1 MEYRLEELCKIGSSK
16 RIYLSEYTE
25 SGIPF
30 YRGKE
35 IIEKSNGKKISSQ
48 LFISLEKYEEIKSKF
63 SVPKIGDILISAVG
77 TLGKS
82 WFVDEENFYFKD
94 GNLIWLY
101 DFNNE
106 IINNRFLY
114 YKLKSKWFE
123 NIIDGI
129 SIGSTQKA
137 ITIEQ
142 LKKVGIDVPDIKI
155 QNKIVK
161 ILDGIS
167 IKIEVNNQ
175 INDNLSEQLQ
185 LVFDKWFGNI
195 DIENLPEDWKLRKLK
210 DVAVFS
216 QGVQVPIEKQK
227 DKIEYGYT
235 RFIRIVDI
243 TQKND
248 KDIRFIEDTSRG
260 KVTENEIF
268 MIRYGTPGIL
278 SWNYKGIIAN
288 NLFKIIPKDDSIS
301 SNYLYSYL
309 NTKAFQNYIK
319 GNATSSTM
327 PAINFSTLNDRDV
340 ILPPKDLM
348 EQFNII
354 SETIRIKQL
363 NIIKQNNTLSLLRD
377 TLLPKL
383 MNGEIELDKIG
394 I

>member
-63 SVPKIGDILISAVG
+63 NVPKIGDILISAVR

-142 LKKVGIDVPDIKI
+142 LKKVELDIPDIKL
-155 QNKIVK
+155 QNKIVE

-175 INDNLSEQLQ
+175 TNDNLFELGDTLYKEYYFQYI
-185 LVFDKWFGNI
+185 N
-195 DIENLPEDWKLRKLK
+195 NLPEGYEIKSLKEVAENFDSKRKPLSSRERKLH
-210 DVAVFS
+210 
-216 QGVQVPIEKQK
+216 
-227 DKIEYGYT
+227 
-235 RFIRIVDI
+235 
-243 TQKND
+243 
-248 KDIRFIEDTSRG
+248 
-260 KVTENEIF
+260 
-268 MIRYGTPGIL
+268 
-278 SWNYKGIIAN
+278 KGIYPYYGATSIIDHVDNYIFDDIYVLMGEDGTVKTSKGNPVLQYIWGKNWIN
-288 NLFKIIPKDDSIS
+288 NHAHVLKGTKISTEHLYFALRNVNVEPLITGAVQPKINQENMNKIS
-301 SNYLYSYL
+301 FVIGTNEV
-309 NTKAFQNYIK
+309 NTKF
-319 GNATSSTM
+319 
-327 PAINFSTLNDRDV
+327 
-340 ILPPKDLM
+340 
-348 EQFNII
+348 ENII
-354 SETIRIKQL
+354 GNIMKKSKQL
-363 NIIKQNNTLSLLRD
+363 IEENKILEQLRD

-383 MNGEIELDKIG
+383 MNGEIDLDKIE

>member
-35 IIEKSNGKKISSQ
+35 IIEKSHVKKISSQ

-63 SVPKIGDILISAVG
+63 NVPKIGDILISAVG

-142 LKKVGIDVPDIKI
+142 LKKVELDIPDIKL
-155 QNKIVK
+155 QNKIVE

-175 INDNLSEQLQ
+175 TNDNLFELGDTLYKEYYFQYI
-185 LVFDKWFGNI
+185 N
-195 DIENLPEDWKLRKLK
+195 NLPEGYEIKSLKEVAENFDSKRKPLSSRERKLH
-210 DVAVFS
+210 
-216 QGVQVPIEKQK
+216 
-227 DKIEYGYT
+227 
-235 RFIRIVDI
+235 
-243 TQKND
+243 
-248 KDIRFIEDTSRG
+248 
-260 KVTENEIF
+260 
-268 MIRYGTPGIL
+268 
-278 SWNYKGIIAN
+278 KGIYPYYGATSIIDHVDNYIFDDIYVLMGEDGTVKTSKGNPVLQYIWGKNWIN
-288 NLFKIIPKDDSIS
+288 NHAHVLKGTKISTEHLYFALRNVNVEPLITGAVQPKINQENMNKIS
-301 SNYLYSYL
+301 FVIGTNEV
-309 NTKAFQNYIK
+309 NTKF
-319 GNATSSTM
+319 
-327 PAINFSTLNDRDV
+327 
-340 ILPPKDLM
+340 
-348 EQFNII
+348 ENII
-354 SETIRIKQL
+354 GNIMKKSKQL
-363 NIIKQNNTLSLLRD
+363 IEENKILEQLRD

-383 MNGEIELDKIG
+383 MNGEIDLDKIE

>member
-63 SVPKIGDILISAVG
+63 NVPKIGDILISAVG

-142 LKKVGIDVPDIKI
+142 LKKVELDIPDIKL
-155 QNKIVK
+155 QNKIVE

-175 INDNLSEQLQ
+175 TNDNLFELGDTLYKEYYFQYI
-185 LVFDKWFGNI
+185 N
-195 DIENLPEDWKLRKLK
+195 NLPEGYEIKSLKEVAENFDSKRKPLSSRERKLH
-210 DVAVFS
+210 
-216 QGVQVPIEKQK
+216 
-227 DKIEYGYT
+227 
-235 RFIRIVDI
+235 
-243 TQKND
+243 
-248 KDIRFIEDTSRG
+248 
-260 KVTENEIF
+260 
-268 MIRYGTPGIL
+268 
-278 SWNYKGIIAN
+278 KGIYPYYGATSIIDHVDNYIFDDIYVLMGEDGTVKTSKGNPVLQYIWGKNWIN
-288 NLFKIIPKDDSIS
+288 NHAHVLKGTKISTEHLYFALRNVNVEPLITGAVQPKINQENMNKIS
-301 SNYLYSYL
+301 FVIGTNEV
-309 NTKAFQNYIK
+309 NTKF
-319 GNATSSTM
+319 
-327 PAINFSTLNDRDV
+327 
-340 ILPPKDLM
+340 
-348 EQFNII
+348 ENII
-354 SETIRIKQL
+354 GNIMKKSKQL
-363 NIIKQNNTLSLLRD
+363 IEENKILEQLRD

-383 MNGEIELDKIG
+383 MNGEIDLDKIE

>member
-63 SVPKIGDILISAVG
+63 NVPKIGDILISAVR

-142 LKKVGIDVPDIKI
+142 LKKVELDIPDIKL
-155 QNKIVK
+155 QNKIVE

-175 INDNLSEQLQ
+175 TNDNLFELGDTLYKEYYFQYI
-185 LVFDKWFGNI
+185 N
-195 DIENLPEDWKLRKLK
+195 NLPEGYEIKSLKEVAENFDSKRKPLSSRERKLH
-210 DVAVFS
+210 
-216 QGVQVPIEKQK
+216 
-227 DKIEYGYT
+227 
-235 RFIRIVDI
+235 
-243 TQKND
+243 
-248 KDIRFIEDTSRG
+248 
-260 KVTENEIF
+260 
-268 MIRYGTPGIL
+268 
-278 SWNYKGIIAN
+278 KGIYPYYGATSIIDHVDNYIFDDIYVLMGEDGTVKTSKGNPVLQYIWGKNWIN
-288 NLFKIIPKDDSIS
+288 NHAHVLKGTKILTEHLYFALRNVNVEPLITGAVQPKINQENMNKIS
-301 SNYLYSYL
+301 FVIGTNEV
-309 NTKAFQNYIK
+309 NTKF
-319 GNATSSTM
+319 
-327 PAINFSTLNDRDV
+327 
-340 ILPPKDLM
+340 
-348 EQFNII
+348 ENII
-354 SETIRIKQL
+354 GNIMKKSKQL
-363 NIIKQNNTLSLLRD
+363 IEENKILEQLRD

-383 MNGEIELDKIG
+383 MNGEIDLDKIE

>member
-63 SVPKIGDILISAVG
+63 NVPKIGDILISAVG

-142 LKKVGIDVPDIKI
+142 LKKVELDIPDIKL
-155 QNKIVK
+155 QNKIVE

-175 INDNLSEQLQ
+175 TNDNLFELGDTLYKEYYFQYI
-185 LVFDKWFGNI
+185 N
-195 DIENLPEDWKLRKLK
+195 NLPEGYEIKSLKEVAENFDSKRKPLSSKERKLH
-210 DVAVFS
+210 
-216 QGVQVPIEKQK
+216 
-227 DKIEYGYT
+227 
-235 RFIRIVDI
+235 
-243 TQKND
+243 
-248 KDIRFIEDTSRG
+248 
-260 KVTENEIF
+260 
-268 MIRYGTPGIL
+268 
-278 SWNYKGIIAN
+278 KGIYPYYGATSIIDHVDNYIFDDIYVLMGEDGTVKTSKGNPVLQYIWGKNWIN
-288 NLFKIIPKDDSIS
+288 NHAHVLKGTKISTEHLYFALRNVNVEPLITGAVQPKINQENMNKIS
-301 SNYLYSYL
+301 FVIGTNEV
-309 NTKAFQNYIK
+309 NTKF
-319 GNATSSTM
+319 
-327 PAINFSTLNDRDV
+327 
-340 ILPPKDLM
+340 
-348 EQFNII
+348 ENII
-354 SETIRIKQL
+354 GNIMKKSKQL
-363 NIIKQNNTLSLLRD
+363 IEENKILEQLRD

-383 MNGEIELDKIG
+383 MNGEIDLDKIE

>member
-63 SVPKIGDILISAVG
+63 NVPKIGDILISAVR

-142 LKKVGIDVPDIKI
+142 LKKVELDIPDIKL
-155 QNKIVK
+155 QNKIVE

-175 INDNLSEQLQ
+175 TNDNLFELGDTLYKEYYFQYI
-185 LVFDKWFGNI
+185 N
-195 DIENLPEDWKLRKLK
+195 NLPEGYEIKSLKEVAENFDSKRKPLSSRERKLH
-210 DVAVFS
+210 
-216 QGVQVPIEKQK
+216 
-227 DKIEYGYT
+227 
-235 RFIRIVDI
+235 
-243 TQKND
+243 
-248 KDIRFIEDTSRG
+248 
-260 KVTENEIF
+260 
-268 MIRYGTPGIL
+268 
-278 SWNYKGIIAN
+278 KGIYPYYVATSIIDHVDNYIFDDIYVLMGEDGTVKTSKGNPVLQYIWGKNWIN
-288 NLFKIIPKDDSIS
+288 NHAHVLKGTKISTEHLYFALRNVNVEPLITGAVQPKINQENMNKIS
-301 SNYLYSYL
+301 FVIGTNEV
-309 NTKAFQNYIK
+309 NTKF
-319 GNATSSTM
+319 
-327 PAINFSTLNDRDV
+327 
-340 ILPPKDLM
+340 
-348 EQFNII
+348 ENII
-354 SETIRIKQL
+354 GNIMKKSKQL
-363 NIIKQNNTLSLLRD
+363 IEENKILEQLRD

-383 MNGEIELDKIG
+383 MNGEIDLDKIE

>member
-63 SVPKIGDILISAVG
+63 NVPKIGDILISAVG

-142 LKKVGIDVPDIKI
+142 LKKVELDIPDIKL
-155 QNKIVK
+155 QNKIVE

-175 INDNLSEQLQ
+175 TNDNLFELGDTLYKEYYFQYI
-185 LVFDKWFGNI
+185 N
-195 DIENLPEDWKLRKLK
+195 NLPEGYEIKSLKEVAENFDSKRKPLSSRERKLH
-210 DVAVFS
+210 
-216 QGVQVPIEKQK
+216 
-227 DKIEYGYT
+227 
-235 RFIRIVDI
+235 
-243 TQKND
+243 
-248 KDIRFIEDTSRG
+248 
-260 KVTENEIF
+260 
-268 MIRYGTPGIL
+268 
-278 SWNYKGIIAN
+278 KGIYPYYGATSIIDHVDNYIFDDIYVLMGEDGTVKTSKGNPVLQYIWGKNWIN
-288 NLFKIIPKDDSIS
+288 NHAHVLKGTKISTEHLYFALRNVNVEPLITGAVQPKINQENMNKIS
-301 SNYLYSYL
+301 FVIETNEA
-309 NTKAFQNYIK
+309 NTKF
-319 GNATSSTM
+319 
-327 PAINFSTLNDRDV
+327 
-340 ILPPKDLM
+340 
-348 EQFNII
+348 ENII
-354 SETIRIKQL
+354 GNIMKKSKQL
-363 NIIKQNNTLSLLRD
+363 IEENKILEQLRD

-383 MNGEIELDKIG
+383 MNGEIDLDKIE

>member
-63 SVPKIGDILISAVG
+63 NVPKIGDILISAVG

-142 LKKVGIDVPDIKI
+142 LKKVELDIPDIKL
-155 QNKIVK
+155 QNKIVE

-175 INDNLSEQLQ
+175 TNDNLFELGDTLYKEYYFQYI
-185 LVFDKWFGNI
+185 N
-195 DIENLPEDWKLRKLK
+195 NLPEGYEIKSLKEVAENFDSKRKPL
-210 DVAVFS
+210 S
-216 QGVQVPIEKQK
+216 
-227 DKIEYGYT
+227 
-235 RFIRIVDI
+235 
-243 TQKND
+243 
-248 KDIRFIEDTSRG
+248 SR
-260 KVTENEIF
+260 ERE
-268 MIRYGTPGIL
+268 L
-278 SWNYKGIIAN
+278 HKGIYPYYGATSIIDHVDNYIFDDIYVLMGEDGTVKTSKGNPVLQYIWGKNWIN
-288 NLFKIIPKDDSIS
+288 NHAHVLKGTKISTEHLYFALRNVNVEPLITGAVQPKINQENMNKIS
-301 SNYLYSYL
+301 FVIGTNEV
-309 NTKAFQNYIK
+309 NTKF
-319 GNATSSTM
+319 
-327 PAINFSTLNDRDV
+327 
-340 ILPPKDLM
+340 
-348 EQFNII
+348 ENII
-354 SETIRIKQL
+354 GNIMKKSKQL
-363 NIIKQNNTLSLLRD
+363 IEENKILEQLRD

-383 MNGEIELDKIG
+383 MNGEIEV
-394 I
+394 

>member
-63 SVPKIGDILISAVG
+63 NVPKIGDILISAVG

-142 LKKVGIDVPDIKI
+142 LKKVELDIPDIKL
-155 QNKIVK
+155 QNKIVE

-175 INDNLSEQLQ
+175 TNDNLFELGDTLYKEYYFQYI
-185 LVFDKWFGNI
+185 N
-195 DIENLPEDWKLRKLK
+195 NLPEGYEIKSLKEVAENFDPKRKPL
-210 DVAVFS
+210 S
-216 QGVQVPIEKQK
+216 
-227 DKIEYGYT
+227 
-235 RFIRIVDI
+235 
-243 TQKND
+243 
-248 KDIRFIEDTSRG
+248 SR
-260 KVTENEIF
+260 ERE
-268 MIRYGTPGIL
+268 L
-278 SWNYKGIIAN
+278 HKGIYPYYGATSIIDHVDNYIFDDIYVLMGEDGTVKTSKGNPVLQYIWGKNWIN
-288 NLFKIIPKDDSIS
+288 NHAHVLKGTKISTEHLYFALRNVNVEPLITGAVQPKINQENMNKIS
-301 SNYLYSYL
+301 FVIGTNEV
-309 NTKAFQNYIK
+309 NTKF
-319 GNATSSTM
+319 
-327 PAINFSTLNDRDV
+327 
-340 ILPPKDLM
+340 
-348 EQFNII
+348 ENII
-354 SETIRIKQL
+354 GNIMKKSKQL
-363 NIIKQNNTLSLLRD
+363 IEENKILEQLRD

-383 MNGEIELDKIG
+383 MNGEIDLDKIE

>member
-175 INDNLSEQLQ
+175 INDNFYNLSQ
-185 LVFDKWFGNI
+185 
-195 DIENLPEDWKLRKLK
+195 
-210 DVAVFS
+210 
-216 QGVQVPIEKQK
+216 
-227 DKIEYGYT
+227 
-235 RFIRIVDI
+235 
-243 TQKND
+243 
-248 KDIRFIEDTSRG
+248 
-260 KVTENEIF
+260 EIF
-268 MIRYGTPGIL
+268 KRWFIDFEFPNNDGL
-278 SWNYKGIIAN
+278 SYKSAN
-288 NLFKIIPKDDSIS
+288 GQFKE
-301 SNYLYSYL
+301 
-309 NTKAFQNYIK
+309 
-319 GNATSSTM
+319 
-327 PAINFSTLNDRDV
+327 V
-340 ILPPKDLM
+340 
-348 EQFNII
+348 
-354 SETIRIKQL
+354 
-363 NIIKQNNTLSLLRD
+363 
-377 TLLPKL
+377 
-383 MNGEIELDKIG
+383 NGEIIPVDWQINRLDEVAECQNGNAFYKDGYDETGIMVVDLGNVNINGSFVYTNADKYISQERLESNSKYNKYLLHKDDLVMVMTDRKATMDLLGKTGKIYEEKEYLLKK

>member
-63 SVPKIGDILISAVG
+63 NVPKIGDILISAVG

-142 LKKVGIDVPDIKI
+142 LKKVELDIPDIKL
-155 QNKIVK
+155 QNKIVE

-175 INDNLSEQLQ
+175 TNDNLFELGDTLYKEYYFQYI
-185 LVFDKWFGNI
+185 N
-195 DIENLPEDWKLRKLK
+195 NLPEGYEIKSLK
-210 DVAVFS
+210 EVAENFDS
-216 QGVQVPIEKQK
+216 
-227 DKIEYGYT
+227 KI
-235 RFIRIVDI
+235 
-243 TQKND
+243 
-248 KDIRFIEDTSRG
+248 
-260 KVTENEIF
+260 
-268 MIRYGTPGIL
+268 
-278 SWNYKGIIAN
+278 
-288 NLFKIIPKDDSIS
+288 
-301 SNYLYSYL
+301 
-309 NTKAFQNYIK
+309 
-319 GNATSSTM
+319 
-327 PAINFSTLNDRDV
+327 
-340 ILPPKDLM
+340 
-348 EQFNII
+348 
-354 SETIRIKQL
+354 
-363 NIIKQNNTLSLLRD
+363 
-377 TLLPKL
+377 
-383 MNGEIELDKIG
+383 
-394 I
+394 

>member
-63 SVPKIGDILISAVG
+63 NVPKIGDILISAVG

-142 LKKVGIDVPDIKI
+142 LKKVELDIPDIKL
-155 QNKIVK
+155 QNKIVE

-175 INDNLSEQLQ
+175 TNDNLFELGDTLYKEYYFQYI
-185 LVFDKWFGNI
+185 N
-195 DIENLPEDWKLRKLK
+195 NLPEGYEIKSLKEVAENFDSKRKPL
-210 DVAVFS
+210 S
-216 QGVQVPIEKQK
+216 
-227 DKIEYGYT
+227 
-235 RFIRIVDI
+235 
-243 TQKND
+243 
-248 KDIRFIEDTSRG
+248 SR
-260 KVTENEIF
+260 ERE
-268 MIRYGTPGIL
+268 L
-278 SWNYKGIIAN
+278 HKGIYPYYGATS
-288 NLFKIIPKDDSIS
+288 IIDHVD
-301 SNYLYSYL
+301 
-309 NTKAFQNYIK
+309 NYIFDDIYVLMGEDGTVKTSK
-319 GNATSSTM
+319 GNPVLQYIWGKNWINNHAHVLKGTKIST
-327 PAINFSTLNDRDV
+327 
-340 ILPPKDLM
+340 
-348 EQFNII
+348 E
-354 SETIRIKQL
+354 
-363 NIIKQNNTLSLLRD
+363 
-377 TLLPKL
+377 
-383 MNGEIELDKIG
+383 
-394 I
+394 

>member
-63 SVPKIGDILISAVG
+63 NVPKIGDILISAVG

-142 LKKVGIDVPDIKI
+142 LKKVELDIPDIKL
-155 QNKIVK
+155 QNKIVE

-175 INDNLSEQLQ
+175 TNDNLFELGDTLYKEYYFQYI
-185 LVFDKWFGNI
+185 N
-195 DIENLPEDWKLRKLK
+195 NLPEGYEIKSLKEVAENFDSKRKPL
-210 DVAVFS
+210 S
-216 QGVQVPIEKQK
+216 
-227 DKIEYGYT
+227 
-235 RFIRIVDI
+235 
-243 TQKND
+243 
-248 KDIRFIEDTSRG
+248 SR
-260 KVTENEIF
+260 ERE
-268 MIRYGTPGIL
+268 L
-278 SWNYKGIIAN
+278 HKGIYPYYGATSIIDHVDNYIFDDIYVLMGEDGTVKTSKGNPVLQYIWGKNWIN
-288 NLFKIIPKDDSIS
+288 NHAHVLKGTKISTEHLYFALRNVNVEPLITGAVQPKINQENMNKIS
-301 SNYLYSYL
+301 FVIGTNEV
-309 NTKAFQNYIK
+309 NTKF
-319 GNATSSTM
+319 
-327 PAINFSTLNDRDV
+327 
-340 ILPPKDLM
+340 
-348 EQFNII
+348 ENII
-354 SETIRIKQL
+354 GNIMKKSKQL
-363 NIIKQNNTLSLLRD
+363 IEENKILEQLRD

-383 MNGEIELDKIG
+383 MNGEIDLDKIE